1 MTPTGVIKKK
11 GGRVA
16 VSTSDGEFEASI
28 PFEEVREFITKS
40 HLRWKLGRYIHENGD
55 EYIFTA
61 FEEFSRAV
69 VYILLRK
76 ARLSREEAD
85 KASMWLKT
93 SEVDAVVGGLFLRL
107 FDCKLSGDRE
117 ECRRIVNAFV
127 DIAKAYARLV
137 L

>member
-1 MTPTGVIKKK
+1 MTPTGVIKKR
-11 GGRVA
+11 GSRIA
-16 VSTSDGEFEASI
+16 VITNDGEFEAAISFDEI
-28 PFEEVREFITKS
+28 RDFITKS
-40 HLRWKLGRYIHENGD
+40 HLKWKLGKYIHENGD

-85 KASMWLKT
+85 KASLLLKT

-107 FDCKLSGDRE
+107 FDCKLTDDKE
-117 ECRRIVNAFV
+117 ECRRIVGVFV

>member
-1 MTPTGVIKKK
+1 MTPVGVIKKK
-11 GGRVA
+11 GGRVV
-16 VSTSDGEFEASI
+16 VSTNDGEFEAAI
-28 PFEEVREFITKS
+28 PFDEVREFITKS
-40 HLRWKLGRYIHENGD
+40 HLRWKLGKYIHENGD
-55 EYIFTA
+55 EYVFTA

-85 KASMWLKT
+85 KASLWLKT
-93 SEVDAVVGGLFLRL
+93 SEVDSIVGGLFLRL
-107 FDCKLSGDRE
+107 FDCKLSGDKE
-117 ECRRIVNAFV
+117 ECKRIVNVFV

>member
-1 MTPTGVIKKK
+1 MTPVGTIKKK
-11 GGRVA
+11 NNRIIVT
-16 VSTSDGEFEASI
+16 TSDGEFEAAI
-28 PFEEVREFITKS
+28 QFDEIREFITKS
-40 HLRWKLGRYIHENGD
+40 HLKWKLRKYIHENGD

-85 KASMWLKT
+85 KASLWLKT
-93 SEVDAVVGGLFLRL
+93 SEVDAIAGGLFLRL
-107 FDCKLSGDRE
+107 FDCKIDGDKDR
-117 ECRRIVNAFV
+117 CKQIVNIFV

>member
-1 MTPTGVIKKK
+1 MTPVGTIKKK
-11 GGRVA
+11 NNRIIVT
-16 VSTSDGEFEASI
+16 TSDGEFEAAI
-28 PFEEVREFITKS
+28 PFDEIREFITKS
-40 HLRWKLGRYIHENGD
+40 HLKWKTGKYIHENGD
-55 EYIFTA
+55 EYVFTA

-85 KASMWLKT
+85 KASLWLKT
-93 SEVDAVVGGLFLRL
+93 SEVDSIVGGLFLRL
-107 FDCKLSGDRE
+107 FDCKLNNDKD
-117 ECRRIVNAFV
+117 ECRRVVNVFV

>member
-1 MTPTGVIKKK
+1 MTPVGLIKKK
-11 GGRVA
+11 SGRVA
-16 VSTSDGEFEASI
+16 VSTNDGEFEAAI
-28 PFEEVREFITKS
+28 PFEEIRDFITKS
-40 HLRWKLGRYIHENGD
+40 HLKWKIGKYIHENGD

-85 KASMWLKT
+85 KASLLLKT

-107 FDCKLSGDRE
+107 FDCKLAGDKE
-117 ECRRIVNAFV
+117 ECRRVVNVFV

>member
-1 MTPTGVIKKK
+1 MTPTGVIKKR
-11 GGRVA
+11 GSRIA
-16 VSTSDGEFEASI
+16 VITNDGEFEAAI
-28 PFEEVREFITKS
+28 PFEEIREFITKS
-40 HLRWKLGRYIHENGD
+40 HLKWKLGKYIHENGD

-85 KASMWLKT
+85 KASLLLKT

-107 FDCKLSGDRE
+107 FDCKLTGDKE
-117 ECRRIVNAFV
+117 ECRRIVGVFV
-127 DIAKAYARLV
+127 DIAKAYAHLV

>member
-1 MTPTGVIKKK
+1 MTPVGAIKKRN
-11 GGRVA
+11 GRVV
-16 VSTSDGEFEASI
+16 VSTNDGEFEAAI
-28 PFEEVREFITKS
+28 PFDEIREFITKS
-40 HLRWKLGRYIHENGD
+40 HLRWKLGRYIIESGD

-76 ARLSREEAD
+76 GRLSREEAD
-85 KASMWLKT
+85 KASLLLKT
-93 SEVDAVVGGLFLRL
+93 SEVDSIAGGLFLRL
-107 FDCKLSGDRE
+107 FDCKLSGDKE
-117 ECRRIVNAFV
+117 ECRRVVSIFV

>member
-1 MTPTGVIKKK
+1 MTPTGVIKKR
-11 GGRVA
+11 GGRV
-16 VSTSDGEFEASI
+16 VVETRDGEFEAAI
-28 PFEEVREFITKS
+28 PFEEVQEFITKS
-40 HLRWKLGRYIHENGD
+40 HLRWKLGKYIHENGG
-55 EYIFTA
+55 EYVFTA

-85 KASMWLKT
+85 KASLLLKT
-93 SEVDAVVGGLFLRL
+93 SEVDSIVGGLFLRL
-107 FDCKLSGDRE
+107 FDCKLTGDKE

-127 DIAKAYARLV
+127 EIAKAYAKLV